1 MKRETTYTL
10 GAIDYFSCWSD
21 LEIKCQDGTKVM
33 IPMSMEEKERLHRTL
48 AEQLEREKKK
58 QLENLKNELDPVEE
72 IPE

>member
-10 GAIDYFSCWSD
+10 GAIDYFSCWTD

-33 IPMSMEEKERLHRTL
+33 IPMSTEEKERLYRTL
-48 AEQLEREKKK
+48 GERIESDKKK